1 MTTAI
6 VKATTTEQRGLEVQ
20 NLTDLRALGDLLA
33 RSGYFRDARDAA
45 QAAVKVQAGLEIG
58 VQPIQAMTGIHIVE
72 GKPTMSST
80 LIASLIKRSGRYNYR
95 IVKHDDNECAIAF
108 FENGQQIGVSTF
120 TWADAERAGVTRNP
134 TWGKYR
140 RNMLFARAISN
151 GARWHTPDVFG
162 GAVYTAEELGAEVNG
177 DGEPV
182 ALKAPAPV
190 AQVIEA
196 PVEKLTPASLKEM
209 QALALAELDRLKI
222 GAGMEGAELKAAR
235 NAAVR
240 RIAGKAPRTAEDW
253 QAVVEALEAEPT
265 PATLDGADSAEDS
278 AA

>member
-6 VKATTTEQRGLEVQ
+6 VKATDTQRGLEVQ

-108 FENGQQIGVSTF
+108 FEQGQQIGVSSF

-134 TWGKYR
+134 TWGRYR

-162 GAVYTAEELGAEVNG
+162 GAVYTAEEMGAEVNG

-182 ALKAPAPV
+182 KLTAPEPIIEAAPA
-190 AQVIEA
+190 
-196 PVEKLTPASLKEM
+196 EKLTPATVAELQK
-209 QALALAELDRLKI
+209 LALAELDRLKV
-222 GAGMEGAELKAAR
+222 GDGLDAAGTKAAR
-235 NAAVR
+235 TAAVKR
-240 RIAGKAPRTAEDW
+240 LAGGKAPRTADEW
-253 QAVVEALEAEPT
+253 ARVVEALEAEPT
-265 PATLDGADSAEDS
+265 PEDAPPAQDS